1 MAYKILKATDYRR
14 MMAFSKFFMDNIIL
28 EYIWVRNEKQSFYWK
43 NWMMEIM
50 DKGFSAKMGADK
62 GQLISKCPFGV
73 FKSPKKELRKRSNQ
87 KNKGTLV
94 TLYH

>member
-1 MAYKILKATDYRR
+1 
-14 MMAFSKFFMDNIIL
+14 
-28 EYIWVRNEKQSFYWK
+28 
-43 NWMMEIM
+43 M

-62 GQLISKCPFGV
+62 GQLISKCPFGI

-94 TLYH
+94 TLYHFIFKFSKYIGTTSTTQFFLFDLVLEARAEILTKIS

>member
-1 MAYKILKATDYRR
+1 
-14 MMAFSKFFMDNIIL
+14 
-28 EYIWVRNEKQSFYWK
+28 
-43 NWMMEIM
+43 MMEIM

-87 KNKGTLV
+87 KNKGTFYRLLEDFIL
-94 TLYH
+94 TLLHYFFDLTSF